1 METVVRALCTYFFL
15 LVVLR
20 IGGRRTLG
28 EMSAFELVI
37 LLIISETTQQ
47 AMVDSDPSMTNAA
60 IAIVTL
66 VSASLGMSLLKQR
79 WPGIQTVAEGR
90 PVMLIENGE
99 LKDEAL
105 KEARI
110 GVDEILVAAR
120 SSQGLERLS
129 QIKHAV
135 LEAGG
140 GISIIPREP

>member
-79 WPGIQTVAEGR
+79 WPGVQTVAEGR
-90 PVMLIENGE
+90 PVMLIEDGE

-105 KEARI
+105 KEARV

>member
-79 WPGIQTVAEGR
+79 WPGVQTVAEGR
-90 PVMLIENGE
+90 PVMLIEDGE

-120 SSQGLERLS
+120 SNQGLERLS

-140 GISIIPREP
+140 GISIIPKEP

>member
-79 WPGIQTVAEGR
+79 WPGVQTVAEGR

-140 GISIIPREP
+140 GISIIPKEA

>member
-90 PVMLIENGE
+90 PVMLIEDGE

>member
-79 WPGIQTVAEGR
+79 WPGVQTVAEGR

-140 GISIIPREP
+140 GISIIAREP

>member
-140 GISIIPREP
+140 GISIIPKEP

>member
-120 SSQGLERLS
+120 SNQGLERLS

-140 GISIIPREP
+140 GISIIPKEP

>member
-79 WPGIQTVAEGR
+79 WPGVQTVAEGR

>member
-20 IGGRRTLG
+20 IAGRRTLG

-47 AMVDSDPSMTNAA
+47 AMLDSDPSMTNAGLA
-60 IAIVTL
+60 IITL
-66 VSASLGMSLLKQR
+66 ITAALVMSLLKQR
-79 WPGIQTVAEGR
+79 WPGVQTLAEGR
-90 PVMLIENGE
+90 PVVLIENGE
-99 LKDEAL
+99 VRFEAL

-110 GVDEILVAAR
+110 GIDEILVAAR
-120 SSQGLERLS
+120 SKQGLERTS

-140 GISIIPREP
+140 GISIIPHAT

>member
-15 LVVLR
+15 LAVLR
-20 IGGRRTLG
+20 IAGRRTLG
-28 EMSAFELVI
+28 EMSSFEFVI

-47 AMVDSDPSMTNAA
+47 AMVDNDPSMTNAA

-66 VSASLGMSLLKQR
+66 VSATLGMSLLKQR
-79 WPGIQTVAEGR
+79 WPGVQTIAEGR
-90 PVMLIENGE
+90 PVMLIVNGE
-99 LKDEAL
+99 VRDEAL

-110 GVDEILVAAR
+110 GLDEILVAAR

-129 QIKHAV
+129 QINHAV

-140 GISIIPREP
+140 RISIIPRQP

>member
-90 PVMLIENGE
+90 PVMLIEDGE

-105 KEARI
+105 KEARV

-140 GISIIPREP
+140 GISIIPRKP

>member
-90 PVMLIENGE
+90 PVMLIEDGE

-105 KEARI
+105 KEARV
-110 GVDEILVAAR
+110 GVDEILV
-120 SSQGLERLS
+120 
-129 QIKHAV
+129 
-135 LEAGG
+135 
-140 GISIIPREP
+140 

>member
-66 VSASLGMSLLKQR
+66 VSATLGMSLLKQR
-79 WPGIQTVAEGR
+79 WPGVQTVAEGR

-140 GISIIPREP
+140 GISIIAREP